1 MVILGS
7 ISSWLRRQLKLPEK
21 MTMPHI
27 WTLAALAFVRF
38 FDFRD
43 FCSAPA
49 GQTVCRPTPART
61 PVGAE
66 SYFRTCVPGVRETI
80 QYFWNFEFPTSRSI
94 QKVYMFISLDRTPT
108 GPHQN
113 WWKIIKNHENFNVF
127 DIFRTFRAMAS
138 PATSQNNQQCAKYP
152 FFSGNLNWPSNY
164 ADLELNPLRLV
175 KSNVWIFQNM
185 QRKNVT
191 TCKVTAWASL
201 QVIQNLFLSAF
212 EIFLATSRCQF
223 TYVWTNFKGSIS
235 RFHDDFGV
243 GLIVVAWRIEITRK
257 KYNIAFLEAFNRCF
271 PAHLRFCSATARLQ
285 ADSSTHQWC
294 TRVAPWVWS
303 CTLRPL
309 TPESPRPRQIFEKSD
324 TGHRDRSKK
333 YICSYLWTAP
343 RPALT

>member
-1 MVILGS
+1 MMILGS
-7 ISSWLRRQLKLPEK
+7 VSS
-21 MTMPHI
+21 
-27 WTLAALAFVRF
+27 
-38 FDFRD
+38 
-43 FCSAPA
+43 
-49 GQTVCRPTPART
+49 
-61 PVGAE
+61 
-66 SYFRTCVPGVRETI
+66 
-80 QYFWNFEFPTSRSI
+80 
-94 QKVYMFISLDRTPT
+94 
-108 GPHQN
+108 
-113 WWKIIKNHENFNVF
+113 
-127 DIFRTFRAMAS
+127 
-138 PATSQNNQQCAKYP
+138 
-152 FFSGNLNWPSNY
+152 Y

-343 RPALT
+343 RPVPTRIGEKSSKITKISTFSIFFEPFAPWLLPQRHRTINNAQNIHFFLVISIGHPTTRIWSWIHSGWWNQMSEFFKICNEKMSRHVK